1 MKKLLLFF
9 ILFNCFFGSAQNT
22 QHTLDSLK
30 QSLKK
35 GDLNS
40 KFQTLTILNDE
51 YSNIDLKEA
60 MKYGNQALST
70 AKTLNNEAYIALS
83 YNMIANIFQYET
95 QLDSSLAYHKKS
107 LFLRKKLKD
116 SIGMADSYNNIGIIH
131 DTKGQFSEALKY
143 YFKALYFYD
152 KKGDIKKQAMSMTN
166 IGIIYKAQE
175 EYTKAL
181 KYYQKAYDLYVASKS
196 EFEITIS
203 SGNLGSIL
211 INFQKYKESLYY
223 SNIALNGYTKL
234 GYKRYVA
241 YPMESIA
248 IVYDSLHQFKKANI
262 NYIQAIKIH
271 EENDNLFEVAQS
283 ANAYANCLLKQKKYI
298 ESITIAEKAKTFA
311 QKSNSYLMEV
321 LANNTLS
328 KANAKLGNYESAYFF
343 SNLYNIGKDSL
354 FVNEKTKAVF
364 ELETKY
370 ETTKKEKLLLEQKAE
385 TAHKNNLL
393 LAVSALAFFIALTG
407 SLIYRQQKLKNKQ
420 QDQEFQLKSAIQT
433 IESQNKLH
441 EQRLN
446 ISKDL
451 HDNIGAQLTFIISSV
466 DNIKYAF
473 DITNPKLNNK
483 LNGITNFTKDTIVEL
498 RDTIWA
504 MNHNEI
510 SFEDLKSR
518 IFNFIEKAKES
529 KENTEFIFNI
539 DDKLN
544 DVKFSSV
551 DGMNIYRTIQEA
563 INNAIKHSNASQITV
578 QIKKEADQILIE
590 ILDNGEGFDVETVSK
605 NNGLTNMEN
614 RIATIGGNFKIESNP
629 ATGTRIAILLNKTI

>member
-1 MKKLLLFF
+1 MSFF
-9 ILFNCFFGSAQNT
+9 VFASYAQ
-22 QHTLDSLK
+22 HSLDSLK
-30 QSLKK
+30 QSLNK
-35 GDLNS
+35 GNLDS
-40 KFQTLTILNDE
+40 KFKTLTILNEE
-51 YSNIDLKEA
+51 YSNSDLKKA
-60 MKYGNQALST
+60 MFYGNEALQT
-70 AKTLNNEAYIALS
+70 AKLLKNEAYIALS

-95 QLDSSLAYHKKS
+95 QLDSSLTYHNKS

-116 SIGMADSYNNIGIIH
+116 SIGMADSYNNIGILY
-131 DTKGQFSEALKY
+131 DTKGQFSKALNY

-152 KKGDIKKQAMSMTN
+152 KKGDVKKQAMSMTN
-166 IGIIYKAQE
+166 IGIIYKAQK

-181 KYYQKAYDLYVASKS
+181 KYYQKAYDLYVESKS

-223 SNIALNGYTKL
+223 SELAISGYKKL

-248 IVYDSLHQFKKANI
+248 IVYDSLHQFEKANK
-262 NYIQAIKIH
+262 NYIEAIRIH

-283 ANAYANCLLKQKKYI
+283 ANAYSNCLIKQNKCI
-298 ESITIAEKAKTFA
+298 ESIAIAEKAKAFA
-311 QKSNSYLMEV
+311 QKSNSYMMEV
-321 LANNTLS
+321 LANDNLS
-328 KANAKLGNYESAYFF
+328 RANAKLGNYKEAYVFSA
-343 SNLYNIGKDSL
+343 LYDKGKDSL
-354 FVNEKTKAVF
+354 FVNEKTKTIF

-370 ETTKKEKLLLEQKAE
+370 QTEKKEKLILEQKAE
-385 TAHKNNLL
+385 TEHKSNLL
-393 LAVSALAFFIALTG
+393 WAVSVLAFFIALTG
-407 SLIYRQQKLKNKQ
+407 FLIYRQQKLKNFQ
-420 QDQEFQLKSAIQT
+420 QDQEFQLKTAIQT
-433 IESQNKLH
+433 IESQNTLH

-510 SFEDLKSR
+510 TFEDLKSR
-518 IFNFIEKAKES
+518 IYNFIEKAKES
-529 KENTEFIFNI
+529 KENIDFVFNI
-539 DDKLN
+539 DEQLS

-551 DGMNIYRTIQEA
+551 VGMNIYRTIQEA
-563 INNAIKHSNASQITV
+563 INNAIKHSNATQVTV
-578 QIKKEADQILIE
+578 QIKNEQEQILIQ
-590 ILDNGEGFDVETVSK
+590 ILDNGNGFDLETVSK

-614 RIATIGGNFKIESNP
+614 RIDSINGIFKIESNP
-629 ATGTRIAILLNKTI
+629 DLGTKISILLNKTNA

>member
-1 MKKLLLFF
+1 MKKNIVSFLILFF
-9 ILFNCFFGSAQNT
+9 AFASYAQ
-22 QHTLDSLK
+22 HSLDSLA

-35 GDLNS
+35 GNLDS
-40 KFQTLTILNDE
+40 KFKTLIILNEE
-51 YSNIDLKEA
+51 YSNSDLKKA
-60 MKYGNQALST
+60 MFYGNQALKT
-70 AKTLNNEAYIALS
+70 AKALKNESYIALS

-95 QLDSSLAYHKKS
+95 QLDSSLLYHNKS
-107 LFLRKKLKD
+107 LFLRKKIKD
-116 SIGMADSYNNIGIIH
+116 SIGMADSYNNIGILY
-131 DTKGQFSEALKY
+131 DTKGQFSQALNY

-152 KKGDIKKQAMSMTN
+152 KKGDVKKQAMSMTN
-166 IGIIYKAQE
+166 IGIIYKAQK

-181 KYYQKAYDLYVASKS
+181 SYYQKAYDLYVASKS

-223 SNIALNGYTKL
+223 SKIAVNGYTKL
-234 GYKRYVA
+234 GYKRYIA
-241 YPMESIA
+241 YPLESIA
-248 IVYDSLHQFKKANI
+248 IVYDSLHQFEKANK
-262 NYIQAIKIH
+262 NYLEAIKIH

-283 ANAYANCLLKQKKYI
+283 AIGYSNCLIKQKRFL
-298 ESITIAEKAKTFA
+298 ESITIAEKAKSFA
-311 QKSNSYLMEV
+311 QKSSSYMMEV
-321 LANNTLS
+321 LANNNLS
-328 KANAKLGNYESAYFF
+328 KANAKLGNYKQAYVFA
-343 SNLYNIGKDSL
+343 SLYNKGKDSL
-354 FVNEKTKAVF
+354 FVNEKTKTIF

-370 ETTKKEKLLLEQKAE
+370 QTEKKEKLILAQKAE
-385 TAHKNNLL
+385 ADHKNNLL
-393 LAVSALAFFIALTG
+393 WGVSTLAFFIALTG
-407 SLIYRQQKLKNKQ
+407 FLIYRQQKLKNKQ

-473 DITNPKLNNK
+473 DITNPKLNSK

-504 MNHNEI
+504 MNHSEI

-529 KENTEFIFNI
+529 KENIDFIFTI
-539 DDKLN
+539 DEQLN
-544 DVKFSSV
+544 EVKFSSV
-551 DGMNIYRTIQEA
+551 VGMNVYRTVQEA
-563 INNAIKHSNASQITV
+563 INNAMKHANATQINIRIKND
-578 QIKKEADQILIE
+578 KDQISIQ
-590 ILDNGEGFDVETVSK
+590 ILDNGDGFDVETVTK
-605 NNGLTNMEN
+605 NNGLNNMEN
-614 RIATIGGNFKIESNP
+614 RIASINGNFKLESNP
-629 ATGTRIAILLNKTI
+629 AMGTKIVILLNKAAI